1 MLQLIVDRYVTE
13 TIIFSICIFEKLR
26 LDFLKNK
33 WLVFVL
39 YSSSPSNVQCLT
51 TNSSIFTF
59 FFKKIALQMTWLE
72 SVTMPFIKATV
83 KNYLVHLADLF
94 GGPVTSV
101 LSAHSHR

>member
-39 YSSSPSNVQCLT
+39 YSSSPTNVQCLT
-51 TNSSIFTF
+51 TNSIIFTF
-59 FFKKIALQMTWLE
+59 FLKKALQMTWLE
-72 SVTMPFIKATV
+72 SVTMPFIKAMV